1 MYIKGTYIKTSNIIS
16 YSPPNIILQPISKTV
31 GTESSY
37 TFSVKAFG
45 ADPITYQWYRN
56 TFPIN
61 NATNKELTLTTIKL
75 SDTAYYYCKIKNN
88 GYVVDSD
95 RAYLTVLSIP
105 YIKIQPQSLTVNA
118 TDLATLSVSAYS
130 INTSLSY
137 QWYKDNLSIGGTTS
151 AYYVLATKSD
161 EGYYYVTVYNEI
173 TAINSNTIFLS
184 VYTG

>member
-1 MYIKGTYIKTSNIIS
+1 M
-16 YSPPNIILQPISKTV
+16 
-31 GTESSY
+31 
-37 TFSVKAFG
+37 
-45 ADPITYQWYRN
+45 
-56 TFPIN
+56 
-61 NATNKELTLTTIKL
+61 
-75 SDTAYYYCKIKNN
+75 
-88 GYVVDSD
+88 
-95 RAYLTVLSIP
+95 
-105 YIKIQPQSLTVNA
+105 TVNA